1 MERSKHKDINE
12 DKPIFWTHL
21 HITLYMRF
29 WHIWYHGTVPYR
41 TLNTKSLFPFIDSLV
56 VVHLCTQI
64 TKRAQGWY
72 RIVQPRLWCSQELL
86 ALPSKLGR
94 WSTAT
99 NLDVSVGT
107 ASGKLG
113 WFWPRNTSICIKMI
127 GTRALS
133 IVSVPHE
140 QGKYS
145 NNCEYCPG
153 HSLTVSH

>member
-1 MERSKHKDINE
+1 MIGLGSDKKDC
-12 DKPIFWTHL
+12 DTLGTMVPVLYLTVHWT
-21 HITLYMRF
+21 R
-29 WHIWYHGTVPYR
+29 
-41 TLNTKSLFPFIDSLV
+41 KSLFPFIDSLL

-64 TKRAQGWY
+64 TKRAQDWY

-86 ALPSKLGR
+86 ALQSKLGR

-107 ASGKLG
+107 ASEKLG